1 MNHNFPRKTSHG
13 PDLSTSARFRLIGLA
28 FVLGSILALGRLF
41 YWQVIASDRLV
52 QAATRQHWS
61 TQVIQAP
68 RGLIK
73 SRDNTTI
80 AGSQSGYSVFF
91 DRNQA
96 KDTNIAHLA
105 TTLAQYT
112 LTKPLPPE
120 FAWQNPQEATTESVS
135 EPLSPT
141 PTLTASI
148 SPIDTEI
155 ARLNQLLGNTKNSW
169 IQLSSYISQTQ
180 KELIAEQKLHGL
192 VFLPKTTRIYP
203 EVSQFPHVLGI
214 VGKNSQGLPTGYFGL
229 EGFYNRDLSG
239 EQGRIS
245 KETDA
250 RGNPIAIG
258 QSRSINSIQGRSLIT
273 NLDRTVQYIL
283 EKELKDGLK
292 TYMAV
297 AGTATIMDPKT
308 GAIIA
313 MASIPQYQPNWYED
327 YPAEAYSNPVV
338 AQSYEP
344 GSIFKPLVMVSAIDK
359 KVVDDGT
366 ICPCNGPV
374 AIGPEVIGNWD
385 SSYHPNST
393 LTDIIK
399 NSDNVGMVFV
409 GKQLG
414 QDNLISTLNDFGIGT
429 KTGIDLQEEMTPKL
443 RNNDD
448 WREIDLATATFGQ
461 GIAVTPIQMLTAMG
475 AIANG
480 GLLMQPQVVNQIDDN
495 GTIIPIEPRPIRQ
508 VVSAQSADKMKQIM
522 TTAFEFFIT
531 YHGRKDLA
539 GYRIAGKTGTAQ
551 IPIKGHYDKDKV
563 IASFIGFAPAEDP
576 KFIMLVTLREPK
588 SGNFAS
594 QTAAPLWFSIA
605 KQLFS
610 YWGIQPQ

>member
-1 MNHNFPRKTSHG
+1 MNHNYPRKTSHTS
-13 PDLSTSARFRLIGLA
+13 DISTSTRFRLIGIA
-28 FVLGSILALGRLF
+28 FVIGTILALGRLF

-61 TQVIQAP
+61 SQIIQAP

-73 SRDNTTI
+73 SRDGTTI
-80 AGSQSGYSVFF
+80 AGSQLGYSVFF
-91 DRNQA
+91 DRKQA
-96 KDTNIAHLA
+96 KDLNISN
-105 TTLAQYT
+105 TSSTLGQYT
-112 LTKPLPPE
+112 VTNPLPPE
-120 FAWQNPQEATTESVS
+120 LAWQDSQDATSESEI
-135 EPLSPT
+135 EPLFSPT
-141 PTLTASI
+141 PTPSI
-148 SPIDTEI
+148 YLLDAEI
-155 ARLNQLLGNTKNSW
+155 SRLNQLLSNTNSSW
-169 IQLSSYISQTQ
+169 VELSPYISQTQ
-180 KELIAEQKLHGL
+180 KELIVDQKLPGL
-192 VFLPKTTRIYP
+192 VFLPKTTRVYP
-203 EVSQFPHVLGI
+203 AVSQFPHVLGI
-214 VGKNSQGLPTGYFGL
+214 VGKNSQGFPMGYFGL

-239 EQGRIS
+239 EQGRVS

-250 RGNPIAIG
+250 SGNPIAIG
-258 QSRSINSIQGRSLIT
+258 QSRSVNSIQGRSLIT

-283 EKELKDGLK
+283 EKELKDGLE

-297 AGTATIMDPKT
+297 AGTATVMDPKT

-313 MASIPQYQPNWYED
+313 MVSIPQYQPNWYKD
-327 YPAEAYSNPVV
+327 YPSEAYSNPVV

-344 GSIFKPLVMVSAIDK
+344 GSIFKPLIMVSAIDK
-359 KVVDDGT
+359 KVVDDTT

-374 AIGPEVIGNWD
+374 AIGPEVIRNWD

-409 GKQLG
+409 GRQLG

-429 KTGIDLQEEMTPKL
+429 KTGIDLQEEMTPNL
-443 RNNDD
+443 RSDDD

-480 GLLMQPQVVNQIDDN
+480 GILMQPQVVKQIDDN
-495 GTIIPIEPRPIRQ
+495 GNIIPIEPRPIRQ
-508 VVSAQSADKMKQIM
+508 VVSPQSADHMKQIM

-531 YHGRKDLA
+531 NHGRKDLD

-610 YWGIQPQ
+610 YWGIQPK